1 MTSNVASG
9 LVSGIPQLGFSTD
22 LAKKQTLIGHQ
33 LRFCSC
39 LLQAWLGL
47 KCIYSL
53 QLFDQQPDAL
63 ETPIFEG
70 GVSIGAGCKPGLQ
83 AF

>member
-1 MTSNVASG
+1 VEFPSFAS
-9 LVSGIPQLGFSTD
+9 LTD
-22 LAKKQTLIGHQ
+22 LAKKQTLIAHQ
-33 LRFCSC
+33 LQFCSC

-47 KCIYSL
+47 KCIYNL
-53 QLFDQQPDAL
+53 QLFDQQRDAL
-63 ETPIFEG
+63 GMPISEE

>member
-9 LVSGIPQLGFSTD
+9 LISGIPQLGFSTD

-33 LRFCSC
+33 PQFYSC
-39 LLQAWLGL
+39 LLKAWLGSR
-47 KCIYSL
+47 CIYSL

-63 ETPIFEG
+63 ETPIFED
-70 GVSIGAGCKPGLQ
+70 GVSIGAGSKPGLQ